1 MMRIRALVIS
11 TVVWLFGL
19 AGCSPLTERP
29 DEGGVPLEAPPVVQE
44 EPEEFEKIDWAAA
57 PDCQGKL
64 ELLQQGMIAGRIDT
78 LEATPF
84 TLISDRSFPSF
95 DGRLGSSQPWL
106 QAQHEALDDPAKR
119 CVIRLGKARDHKT
132 EQRLLGRERV
142 RSSFQNGSRREKNP
156 AYEAAQAR
164 LRQAERASKPGK
176 SSIISV
182 GDPLIDL
189 IGTVIGGAITGVRQW
204 GAGDPVE
211 EAIDALVATPR
222 SIEQPMF
229 RSYHFE
235 RVRFRASREA
245 VMPVILTDRT
255 TQQSWRISLKRRE
268 NKDIAVLD
276 GLDRQDRDY
285 AEHRDN
291 SMTDQEFRQW
301 QANSPDLPLEDM
313 IASLIRA
320 PSASSVDRIASLDAA
335 DDGQAPLEEDA
346 DLDAAALPSASLRH
360 AVVSDRL
367 PGTGLSGVFAG
378 PPATLEISLVE
389 IVGNDRRGQGVYVAP
404 NFVLAGSELVEGRGL
419 IDVEDGHGTK
429 VLGLVAAM
437 DRSRGLA
444 LIQVPRTGMP
454 VSLHVGWHPSSGG
467 LSIGSESVAHRPER
481 KAEWSR
487 SGDDAERS
495 SVPILDGP
503 NLLGFESM
511 REPNISIQEIR
522 AFLHEQD
529 VVQIAQR

>member
-182 GDPLIDL
+182 GDP
-189 IGTVIGGAITGVRQW
+189 
-204 GAGDPVE
+204 VE

-222 SIEQPMF
+222 SIEQPTF

-276 GLDRQDRDY
+276 GLD
-285 AEHRDN
+285 
-291 SMTDQEFRQW
+291 ST
-301 QANSPDLPLEDM
+301 
-313 IASLIRA
+313 
-320 PSASSVDRIASLDAA
+320 
-335 DDGQAPLEEDA
+335 
-346 DLDAAALPSASLRH
+346 LR
-360 AVVSDRL
+360 
-367 PGTGLSGVFAG
+367 
-378 PPATLEISLVE
+378 
-389 IVGNDRRGQGVYVAP
+389 
-404 NFVLAGSELVEGRGL
+404 
-419 IDVEDGHGTK
+419 
-429 VLGLVAAM
+429 
-437 DRSRGLA
+437 
-444 LIQVPRTGMP
+444 
-454 VSLHVGWHPSSGG
+454 
-467 LSIGSESVAHRPER
+467 
-481 KAEWSR
+481 
-487 SGDDAERS
+487 
-495 SVPILDGP
+495 
-503 NLLGFESM
+503 
-511 REPNISIQEIR
+511 
-522 AFLHEQD
+522 
-529 VVQIAQR
+529 